1 MLGVLFALRFAFLV
15 RFQGLPEPNSIERQ
29 KNAYARGLE
38 EQLRHGTDVL
48 AQQLKQQS
56 DYLLAM
62 GDQRKRQYAL
72 QVDQEIK
79 QRVPDLGVYEC

>member
-38 EQLRHGTDVL
+38 EQLRRDRPHDF
-48 AQQLKQQS
+48 
-56 DYLLAM
+56 
-62 GDQRKRQYAL
+62 
-72 QVDQEIK
+72 
-79 QRVPDLGVYEC
+79 